1 MLLLLEEVS
10 GEWVTKAKLTELGN
24 GSGRSL
30 IPNWLP
36 FNDRF
41 LGSIVKTSVLKTWA
55 RKKWAEYVVI
65 PCCILYYQPNGTKCV
80 SAYGVDNYRKWA
92 VLSRPLTLHKAFYLD
107 KGKIGRLKVPST
119 GISSRVGSI
128 KLPSETL
135 GDGLLVSLLGKMASM
150 ILKLSLRVED
160 CEVCGKR
167 LLWGWPLIDAKRL
180 ISIFW
185 SRTPI

>member
-1 MLLLLEEVS
+1 MSWISSDLLL
-10 GEWVTKAKLTELGN
+10 
-24 GSGRSL
+24 
-30 IPNWLP
+30 
-36 FNDRF
+36 
-41 LGSIVKTSVLKTWA
+41 
-55 RKKWAEYVVI
+55 Y
-65 PCCILYYQPNGTKCV
+65 ILLPNGIKCV
-80 SAYGVDNYRKWA
+80 AEHVFHLYRNGLYSKR
-92 VLSRPLTLHKAFYLD
+92 LTMHKGSRIYLD

-150 ILKLSLRVED
+150 ILKLSLRLED

-185 SRTPI
+185 SRTPWRKFSKKVWNVQTYPHVDSVELIYSPDLVLTTRSETSWSRKLALTSRNHSK